1 MNIQRETSDLSVSS
15 EGDTCILIDAK
26 VPVAD
31 RLKRYV
37 TKTRTYSYF
46 GPFPVQEVAI
56 KAVRRDEE
64 GVGLYDI
71 DVQCR
76 GGFSWTITLRYAQL
90 YESFKWQVKYDKD
103 LRLPLTH
110 QFPPK
115 DRFSYKPL
123 DDDALEA
130 RREGLEKWLNGRID
144 LVHSYE
150 SEPELMKNIQKEMSY
165 ILKVGE
171 YGPSLHGNGRT
182 SSVESTDVKVEGLF
196 SLYDRD
202 SSMVLENIESVCSA
216 QMDDSINNNTMTCI
230 GSGGKPKKLIRS
242 HRSSVKKTPIIY
254 EDHELEGAKGDS
266 DGIRIKVEQDTLN
279 SRPGQHNH
287 PLKLATKGADSIN
300 PASSCLFTQ
309 CRSIWTPK
317 NWVYLFVACIVCVFW
332 AGDVHVV
339 YTVLF
344 VCVGLECCRHIE
356 DQMLFPD
363 NSDIRAD
370 RQYSLSGMVRWI
382 FIGLIVL
389 CYLALHTLSFII
401 VRLPIENINSIE

>member
-1 MNIQRETSDLSVSS
+1 LVTSGVFFSTGLPALVWSVLFWSGLKTTAAHCSLQTAHSLTACAICLLYREMSSQQEAPSTKMYSDDREGGGGSGRGSVSS
-15 EGDTCILIDAK
+15 GRSVGDIDAK

-150 SEPELMKNIQKEMSY
+150 SEPELMKNVRKEMSY

-171 YGPSLHGNGRT
+171 YGPSLRENGRT
-182 SSVESTDVKVEGLF
+182 SSVASTDVRVERLF
-196 SLYDRD
+196 T
-202 SSMVLENIESVCSA
+202 VCSQDDLTIRPHFA
-216 QMDDSINNNTMTCI
+216 SEHDDDGNEDDDSDDNKILMTKD
-230 GSGGKPKKLIRS
+230 GSDSMTGRGGGLSPKSLFL
-242 HRSSVKKTPIIY
+242 KTVTFVNIFSYTNKPII
-254 EDHELEGAKGDS
+254 ECL
-266 DGIRIKVEQDTLN
+266 TL
-279 SRPGQHNH
+279 
-287 PLKLATKGADSIN
+287 
-300 PASSCLFTQ
+300 
-309 CRSIWTPK
+309 
-317 NWVYLFVACIVCVFW
+317 
-332 AGDVHVV
+332 
-339 YTVLF
+339 
-344 VCVGLECCRHIE
+344 
-356 DQMLFPD
+356 
-363 NSDIRAD
+363 
-370 RQYSLSGMVRWI
+370 
-382 FIGLIVL
+382 
-389 CYLALHTLSFII
+389 
-401 VRLPIENINSIE
+401 